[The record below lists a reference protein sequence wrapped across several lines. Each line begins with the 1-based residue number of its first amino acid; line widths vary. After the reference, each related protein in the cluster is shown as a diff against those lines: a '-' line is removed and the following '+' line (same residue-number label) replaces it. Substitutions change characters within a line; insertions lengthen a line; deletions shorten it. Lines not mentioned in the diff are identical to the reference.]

1 MVARVG
7 RPTDGIPDRWERQT
21 EAIGQ
26 GVPYLLLAVA
36 TTLALLQGERPWPEH
51 LITLALATLTALW
64 MFVLVTLHPTGARHR
79 ATMAVYFV
87 GLLALI
93 AALLWRSP
101 WAGIFATT
109 GYIHAWE
116 FLPGRWR
123 LAGVAATAALAA
135 ASFTGG
141 PPQRDASAIATYL
154 IFVLAIVILVAL
166 FSTIGETTRR
176 QNQQR
181 KEIIAELAA
190 TNDRL
195 EAILAENAGLHS
207 QLLAQAREAGIL
219 DERQRMAREIH
230 DTLAQGFTGIIAQI
244 EAAKRVRQEP
254 AQWQT
259 HLDRAQ
265 SLARDS
271 LAEAR
276 RSVQALRPAPLE
288 QSRLPEALAGMA
300 ERWSETAAVPLSIA
314 TVGEPRPLPAEAEV
328 ALFRVAQEALTNVA
342 RHAHASRV
350 GLTLSYTD
358 SLVLLDVRDD
368 GVGFAVGTNGHADPR
383 RGFGLDTMAD
393 RLRLVGGDLEI
404 ESAPGEGTS
413 LNARVPVLPLE
424 GGA

>member
-1 MVARVG
+1 MEQPAV
-7 RPTDGIPDRWERQT
+7 GIPDRWERQT

-36 TTLALLQGERPWPEH
+36 TTLALLQGERPWAEH
-51 LITLALATLTALW
+51 LITLAIATLTALW
-64 MFVLVTLHPTGARHR
+64 MFVLLTWRPAWARHR
-79 ATMAVYFV
+79 ATMAIYFA

-135 ASFTGG
+135 TSFTGG
-141 PPQRDASAIATYL
+141 LPQRDAAAIATYL
-154 IFVLAIVILVAL
+154 IFVLAIVTLVAL

-181 KEIIAELAA
+181 KAIIAELAA

-195 EAILAENAGLHS
+195 ETILAENAGLHS

-230 DTLAQGFTGIIAQI
+230 DTLAQGFTGIIAQL
-244 EAAKRVRQEP
+244 EAAKRVRREP
-254 AQWQT
+254 DQWQP

-265 SLARDS
+265 TLARDS

-288 QSRLPEALAGMA
+288 QSRLPEALADMA

-314 TVGEPRPLPAEAEV
+314 TVGEPRPLPPEAEV
-328 ALFRVAQEALTNVA
+328 ALFRVAQEALNNVA
-342 RHAHASRV
+342 RHAHASRA

-368 GVGFAVGTNGHADPR
+368 GVGFATHGTNGHDDPR
-383 RGFGLDTMAD
+383 RGFGLGTMAD

-404 ESAPGEGTS
+404 ETAPGEGTS
-413 LNARVPVLPLE
+413 LNARVPALPLE